1 MSDEGQFVL
10 QIDPKIFR
18 QTNEIWNKLSLNHPW
33 SVGYVTSLIEAET
46 FLKKE
51 DWEEYYYKSGEE
63 RKLKRANLK
72 DQKIRMA
79 LGNHL
84 YIKENPKAKIDYE
97 TKNINLQHGRTEN
110 DLLIKSIALREACLK
125 NKLNIT
131 LEEAYQCVRYR
142 VIGET
147 WNGIIVRERNTI
159 KTLTEKYPN
168 LTFVKTEGDF
178 DYEYAVDYEV
188 KKDDKLLFGVQIKPK
203 SYTYNLPYVQAARR
217 MNMAKNLKYLDQF
230 GVKCFD
236 VISSA
241 SGDIANPVVFEKF
254 QDHI

>member
-1 MSDEGQFVL
+1 M
-10 QIDPKIFR
+10 
-18 QTNEIWNKLSLNHPW
+18 
-33 SVGYVTSLIEAET
+33 
-46 FLKKE
+46 
-51 DWEEYYYKSGEE
+51 
-63 RKLKRANLK
+63 K
-72 DQKIRMA
+72 DQAIKKA

-110 DLLIKSIALREACLK
+110 ELFIKAVALREACLRSK
-125 NKLNIT
+125 INLS
-131 LEEAYQCVRYR
+131 LEEAYQCVRHR

-168 LTFVKTEGDF
+168 LVFLKTEGDF

-188 KKDDKLLFGVQIKPK
+188 KRDGELLFGVQIKPK

-217 MNMAKNLKYLDQF
+217 MNMAKNLKYFDKF
-230 GVKCFD
+230 GVKCYD

-241 SGDIANPVVFEKF
+241 SGDISNPNVFEKF